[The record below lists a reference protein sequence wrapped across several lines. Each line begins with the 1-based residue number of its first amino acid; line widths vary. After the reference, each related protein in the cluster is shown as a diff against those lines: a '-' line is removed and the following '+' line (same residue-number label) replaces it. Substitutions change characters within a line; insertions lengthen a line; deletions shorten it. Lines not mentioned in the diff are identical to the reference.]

1 MMFVVKKT
9 FMASASFPCLQW
21 EMASNQTET
30 ILGLDQSPGHLLD
43 CSVLKGIGKAGVVK
57 YYYSALY
64 LESYIFQLFFFFHTQ
79 RARMKEIFHIFHL
92 HLEKRKEKMTTY
104 MKEKIDK
111 KTVGPFSF
119 TPVTTHWFHRS
130 QN

>member
-9 FMASASFPCLQW
+9 FMASESFPCLQW

-64 LESYIFQLFFFFHTQ
+64 LESYIFQLFFFFSHTKSTYE
-79 RARMKEIFHIFHL
+79 RNLPHL
-92 HLEKRKEKMTTY
+92 PFALRKKKRKDDYIYEGKDRQ
-104 MKEKIDK
+104 ENSR
-111 KTVGPFSF
+111 TVF
-119 TPVTTHWFHRS
+119 FHTS
-130 QN
+130 DNTLVS